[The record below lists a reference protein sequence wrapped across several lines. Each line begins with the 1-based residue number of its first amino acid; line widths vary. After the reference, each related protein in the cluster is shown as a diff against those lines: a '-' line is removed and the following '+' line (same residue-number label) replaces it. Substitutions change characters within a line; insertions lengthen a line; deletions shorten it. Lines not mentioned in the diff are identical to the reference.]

1 VRLKMKPIYFPFT
14 YIPESVGKT
23 LAACFR
29 QTTVYQI
36 SGTKIPEDMQE
47 LSRDGILDIRR
58 PVEVNGK
65 FLDNILKD
73 YRAWVNIHK
82 GTETAFLAAMAN
94 KIPFFDESASSQI
107 RADLKKIEKQIP
119 LKEKPDPL
127 FNAKL
132 FLHVAQEFDLQ
143 QKELDEDLMDI
154 DAMED
159 DFMKNL
165 KWEDDDDHARAVAR
179 RQWDKDDPGHFMTT
193 ERINAWASLML
204 QDSQMSGLFI
214 TTSRAV
220 LEHLI
225 ETVPEMEQVVCL
237 DDIPLGVVD
246 NETLSNWQNS
256 LLEMLE
262 MLAAENWPVSMDD
275 LANPPE
281 ISGKETNVKL
291 TIYIIPNKTPH
302 EYFADRVDT
311 DVLQAG
317 SAQTGTRFKNTL
329 IGLVEKSG

>member
-1 VRLKMKPIYFPFT
+1 MNPLYFPFT
-14 YIPESVGKT
+14 YIPESVGKA

-29 QTTVYQI
+29 QTAVYQI

-47 LSRDGILDIRR
+47 LSRDGILDIRI
-58 PVEVNGK
+58 PVEVNGE
-65 FLDNILKD
+65 FLDKILKD
-73 YRAWVNIHK
+73 YRAWVKIHQ

-107 RADLKKIEKQIP
+107 RADIKKIGKQIP

-132 FLHVAQEFDLQ
+132 FLHMAQEFDLQ
-143 QKELDEDLMDI
+143 QKGLDEDLMDI

-179 RQWDKDDPGHFMTT
+179 RQWDKDDPGHYMTT

-204 QDSQMSGLFI
+204 QDSQIPGLFI

-225 ETVPEMEQVVCL
+225 ETVPEMEQVICL
-237 DDIPLGVVD
+237 DAIPLGVD
-246 NETLSNWQNS
+246 KNETLSNWQNS
-256 LLEMLE
+256 LIETLGMLGTE
-262 MLAAENWPVSMDD
+262 DWPVSMDD
-275 LANPPE
+275 MANPPE
-281 ISGKETNVKL
+281 I
-291 TIYIIPNKTPH
+291 P
-302 EYFADRVDT
+302 R
-311 DVLQAG
+311 
-317 SAQTGTRFKNTL
+317 
-329 IGLVEKSG
+329 KSNQRQVNDLHYSKQNPA